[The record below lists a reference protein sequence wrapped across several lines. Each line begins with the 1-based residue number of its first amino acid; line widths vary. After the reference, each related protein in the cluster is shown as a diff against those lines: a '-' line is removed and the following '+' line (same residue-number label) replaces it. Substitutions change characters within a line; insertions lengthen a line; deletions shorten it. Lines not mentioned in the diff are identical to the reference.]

1 MNTVLFDFDGVIADS
16 LDYAFNWFGYAAGKF
31 GVELPFENPAGF
43 KDSFIEPF
51 PEFYKWLGFDWEED
65 REAIYDAYIDYH
77 AAHPVGL
84 VDGIKVVISELGRKP
99 GVKLGIVSSNDQ
111 QVLEDNL
118 AHHDLAGY
126 FDVVIGVNKDLSIPL
141 KPNPTSLLMALSQLG
156 SSLSESVYIGD
167 QPSDILT
174 AQNAEKKAQN
184 GSLQT
189 IGVTTGFATRSRLEK
204 ATPRPDHIIDHPLEI
219 LTALKQ

>member
-16 LDYAFNWFGYAAGKF
+16 LDYAFNWFGYAADKF
-31 GVELPFENPAGF
+31 GVDLPFEDLEGF
-43 KDSFIEPF
+43 RDSFIEPF
-51 PEFYKWLGFDWEED
+51 PEFYKWLGFDWED
-65 REAIYDAYIDYH
+65 GREAIYDAYLEYH

-84 VDGIKVVISELGRKP
+84 VDGIEVVISELSRKP

-118 AHHDLAGY
+118 AHHGLAGD

-156 SSLSESVYIGD
+156 SSPSESVYIGD

-174 AQNAEKKAQN
+174 AQNAGKKARN
-184 GSLQT
+184 GSLRT
-189 IGVTTGFATRSRLEK
+189 IGVTTGFSTRSRLEN
-204 ATPRPDHIIDHPLEI
+204 ASPRPDHIVDHPIEI